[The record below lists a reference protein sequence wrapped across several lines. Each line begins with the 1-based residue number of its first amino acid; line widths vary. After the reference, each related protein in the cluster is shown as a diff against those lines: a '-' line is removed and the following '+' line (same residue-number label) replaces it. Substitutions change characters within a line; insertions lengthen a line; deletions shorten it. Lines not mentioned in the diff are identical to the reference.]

1 MRVGT
6 FFQLETQRLY
16 HFRVLPVEAEIP
28 YIFHI
33 RVLAIRDF
41 EFNALGIFFLAL
53 KPGPD

>member
-6 FFQLETQRLY
+6 FFQLETQRL
-16 HFRVLPVEAEIP
+16 FRVLPVEAEIP